1 MSEIKISEDG
11 DSFSFT
17 IENTNFVVK
26 NLTQNQQ
33 ESVKNTST
41 NIDDRNQTKKIVHMS
56 IIYIIGLTVVLA
68 VYLIQLRIQRY

>member
-56 IIYIIGLTVVLA
+56 IIYIICSPVVLA